1 MKSELSIIKAQ
12 ALVGVGLAVLSAC
25 GSKKEQGAVEYHS
38 KLPAV
43 GVVLGKASTTNTAGI
58 SASGQ
63 VEALQTAN
71 ISTRLMG
78 FITSIKV
85 KVGDRV
91 HKGQVLATI
100 SSQEIMAKRAQ
111 AQAMITEAEAA
122 VNNAQKDY
130 DRFSTLLGQGSA
142 TPKEMENVTFQLNS
156 AKAHLEAAKQMRNEA
171 DAMLAYATL
180 KAPFGG
186 VVTQKMAD
194 EGNMAAP
201 GMPILSLEE
210 NDGYQVRVTVPESE
224 IEQVREGANATINV
238 KSTGKQLKGRVS
250 QISESSQFTG
260 GQYVVKISIDDA
272 AAAKDLYAGMYVN
285 VSIEPKKSSQTQAE
299 SEAILVPNSSV
310 VYRDQLTGI
319 YTVSQKNT
327 AMLRWVRLGKTFG
340 DKVEVVSGLDK
351 EENFIVKADGKL
363 ANGTPI
369 KAN

>member
-25 GSKKEQGAVEYHS
+25 GSKHEQGAVEYQS

-43 GVVLGKASTTNTAGI
+43 PVVVGKASTTNTAGI

-100 SSQEIMAKRAQ
+100 SSQEISAKRAQ

-130 DRFSTLLGQGSA
+130 DRFTTLLAQGSA

-180 KAPFGG
+180 KAPFDGII
-186 VVTQKMAD
+186 TQKMAD

-201 GMPILSLEE
+201 GMPLLSLEE
-210 NDGYQVRVTVPESE
+210 NDGYQVRVTVPESD
-224 IEQVREGANATINV
+224 IEQVREGATATVNI
-238 KSTGKQLKGRVS
+238 KSTGKQLKGRVT

-260 GQYVVKISIDDA
+260 GQYAVKISLDNP
-272 AAAKDLYAGMYVN
+272 KGLYAGMYVN
-285 VSIEPKKSSQTQAE
+285 VNIEPKQNTQAQAE
-299 SEAILVPNSSV
+299 TEATLVPVSSV
-310 VYRDQLTGI
+310 VYRDQLTGV

-351 EENFIVKADGKL
+351 DESFILKADGKL
-363 ANGTPI
+363 ANGTPV
-369 KAN
+369 KTN